1 MYQNG
6 GALFFF
12 FLEIE
17 NAFECSLLL
26 ASDFSIQVKVF
37 GRVWWDSKFAVFLS
51 ALLLLLL
58 YHLHLENFILSADY
72 DPEHDVYI
80 SGWEQRLEAVRVLS
94 PVWLLVTPWTV
105 ACQAPLSVEF
115 SRQEYWSG

>member
-1 MYQNG
+1 MLKNIHVPKL
-6 GALFFF
+6 GASLF

-51 ALLLLLL
+51 ALLLLLF
-58 YHLHLENFILSADY
+58 YNMHLENFILSADY

-80 SGWEQRLEAVRVLS
+80 SGWEQRLEAVCVCSVLS
-94 PVWLLVTPWTV
+94 DSLWLYGL
-105 ACQAPLSVEF
+105 
-115 SRQEYWSG
+115 